1 MSDTDPWR
9 GVPLPRRPERPP
21 DPDELR
27 VVGLPRRAAVARA
40 VNEVCRLVHVR
51 AFEHGWTVST
61 ISGYIQLC
69 HTLDDLLEASTA
81 PSERELLRA
90 TALAAADDVTR
101 NPS

>member
-1 MSDTDPWR
+1 MSDHDPWA
-9 GVPLPRRPERPP
+9 GVPRPRRPERAA

-27 VVGLPRRAAVARA
+27 VIGLRRRAAVARS

-69 HTLDDLLEASTA
+69 LTLEDLLEASTA
-81 PSERELLRA
+81 ASERGLLRA
-90 TALAAADDVTR
+90 TALAAAD
-101 NPS
+101 SAS